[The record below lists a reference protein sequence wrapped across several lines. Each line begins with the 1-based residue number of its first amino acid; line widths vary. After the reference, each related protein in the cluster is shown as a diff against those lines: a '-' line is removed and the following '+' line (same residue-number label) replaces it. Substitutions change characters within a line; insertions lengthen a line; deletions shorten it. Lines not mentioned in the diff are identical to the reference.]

1 MSDNIESEII
11 NNSNKWINW
20 IEVAISEDYF
30 KYYDFK
36 NFSNIKEIGS
46 GGFAKVYRANWK
58 NSNQYFALK
67 HFFKPDDAAVKEI
80 AHELTLQREVDFHN
94 NIIRFYGITKSDSEN
109 YNDQLNKYWLVMEYA
124 DSGTLRNYLKEH
136 FNNLT
141 WDDKYNLAYQLA
153 CAVSCLHDEGIVH
166 RDLHP
171 NNILVHQNTIKLAD
185 FGLSKRIEE
194 ASNSQSKLYGIIPYI
209 DPKRFNRRKYSNT
222 VQLYTLNE
230 KSDVYSVGVLL
241 WEISSSKPPFYI
253 EGEQYDIDLAVE
265 ISQGLRE
272 KIIPGTPENYVKI
285 YTRCWNG
292 EPENRPT
299 INQVVDELKSII
311 TKTEKNYQVDNKKIH
326 LPNNQEFNKNNDVE
340 SSSNTYHSLYDE
352 LSQLIQ
358 NFDKMNTKGIDLL
371 TSCNYFNTIVDE
383 LVDLSDKV
391 EDEEKQK
398 ILNYLNNHN
407 MTSQEIYNWLLNDQ
421 YNSNSIVLLGDL
433 NYLGIGTNVDK
444 NKAFELYKDAANL
457 GNNIAKY
464 NLGICYV
471 YGSGVDKDYNK
482 AIELF
487 EKLTEEEYPRG
498 INYLGYCYQKGI
510 GVNVDERKA
519 YELYQKAANLGY
531 VFGIY
536 NLGCCY
542 QNGIGTN
549 IDRPKAFE
557 LYQKAAKLGSASG
570 VINLVYSYING
581 IGTNVNKQLAFEL
594 YQNAANSGE
603 IYGLNGLGYCYQ
615 YGIGTDVNE
624 QMAFELY
631 QKAANLGNASGINN
645 LGYCYDNGIGTNVD
659 KQKAFELHLEAAN
672 LGNSTAQYNLAVMYE
687 NGEGIGKDVDQAIYW
702 CKKSAEQGD
711 QDAQR
716 RLKKLL
722 RINRKN
728 SVSCRTS

>member
-30 KYYDFK
+30 KIMISKISVILKKLVLEVSQKF
-36 NFSNIKEIGS
+36 IGQ
-46 GGFAKVYRANWK
+46 NWK

-80 AHELTLQREVDFHN
+80 AHDLTLQREVDFHN

-194 ASNSQSKLYGIIPYI
+194 APNSQSKLYGIIPYI
-209 DPKRFNRRKYSNT
+209 DPKRFNRRKNSNT

-230 KSDVYSVGVLL
+230 KS
-241 WEISSSKPPFYI
+241 
-253 EGEQYDIDLAVE
+253 EQYDIDLAVE

-285 YTRCWNG
+285 YTHCWNG

-326 LPNNQEFNKNNDVE
+326 SPNNQEFNKNNNVE
-340 SSSNTYHSLYDE
+340 YSSNTYNSLYDK
-352 LSQLIQ
+352 LSRLIQ

-371 TSCNYFNTIVDE
+371 TSGNYFNTIVDE

-407 MTSQEIYNWLLNDQ
+407 MTSQEIYNC
-421 YNSNSIVLLGDL
+421 
-433 NYLGIGTNVDK
+433 
-444 NKAFELYKDAANL
+444 
-457 GNNIAKY
+457 
-464 NLGICYV
+464 LGICYV
-471 YGSGVDKDYNK
+471 YGSSVDKDYNK

-498 INYLGYCYQKGI
+498 INYLGYCYQK
-510 GVNVDERKA
+510 
-519 YELYQKAANLGY
+519 
-531 VFGIY
+531 
-536 NLGCCY
+536 
-542 QNGIGTN
+542 
-549 IDRPKAFE
+549 
-557 LYQKAAKLGSASG
+557 
-570 VINLVYSYING
+570 
-581 IGTNVNKQLAFEL
+581 
-594 YQNAANSGE
+594 
-603 IYGLNGLGYCYQ
+603 
-615 YGIGTDVNE
+615 GIGTDVNE

-672 LGNSTAQYNLAVMYE
+672 LGNSTAQYNLVVMYE

-702 CKKSAEQGD
+702 CKNSAE
-711 QDAQR
+711 
-716 RLKKLL
+716 
-722 RINRKN
+722 
-728 SVSCRTS
+728 